1 MQRSSWTTGAPV
13 LVAGLLSSGLLLAGC
28 ASPTAEAESGESGPA
43 IVEAVE
49 GTDVSRVTITELA
62 ADRLDLQTTEVVE
75 ELVAPRPGTTGA
87 RTERKIVPYGAV
99 MYDNAGDTWAY
110 VVEEPLVFVRE
121 PIEIDY
127 VVGDKAVLR
136 DGPDVGTE
144 VVTLGA
150 AELYGAELGLGQ

>member
-1 MQRSSWTTGAPV
+1 MQRSSWTTVAPA
-13 LVAGLLSSGLLLAGC
+13 LIAGLVSSGLLLAGC
-28 ASPTAEAESGESGPA
+28 ASPTAEAESGEPGPA
-43 IVEAVE
+43 IVEPVE

-62 ADRLDLQTTEVVE
+62 ADRLDLQTTAVVE
-75 ELVAPRPGTTGA
+75 EQVAPRPGTTGSSV
-87 RTERKIVPYGAV
+87 ERKVVPYSAV

-110 VVEEPLVFVRE
+110 VVEDSLVFVRE
-121 PIEIDY
+121 PITVDY
-127 VVGDKAVLR
+127 VDGDTAVLG